1 MSHWCNG
8 AFRFLTGGQAG
19 CPGHCEEWDVRG
31 WKVGTC
37 VSPKTKACLL
47 QASGTLWLNIP
58 ISASHLFLNLFFSPF
73 LVFLSMMEQNTL
85 FRREELSAQKPTV
98 SRDLKREPTRLTGL
112 AL

>member
-47 QASGTLWLNIP
+47 QASGTLWFNIH
-58 ISASHLFLNLFFSPF
+58 ISASHWFLNLFFFFS
-73 LVFLSMMEQNTL
+73 LSG
-85 FRREELSAQKPTV
+85 V
-98 SRDLKREPTRLTGL
+98 SFNDGAKYFV
-112 AL
+112 